1 MNQAAFQLNK
11 VRRLIKTSGKVF
23 EFKTRGTNEFGEPN
37 GEPVARQVKGVF
49 HESPGCA
56 SGYVT
61 KTSSD
66 ATTTRMKSQ
75 PMILTLWESVSD
87 LKHGSELKFNGKTYK
102 VNEVTNISQANLV
115 ADISLEEVQT

>member
-49 HESPGCA
+49 HDSA

-61 KTSSD
+61 KNSSD
-66 ATTTRMKSQ
+66 ATTTRLKSQ
-75 PMILTLWESVSD
+75 PMILTLWEFVSD

-115 ADISLEEVQT
+115 ANISLEEVQT